1 MAPIEIV
8 AMAVAK
14 PGKAD
19 RLQEVLEASAQWV
32 RRTEPGALR
41 YLIQRQ
47 VNAKDQPT
55 FVVLETYE
63 DQAALEFHAKSE
75 SVVETRRLL
84 ESEDLLS
91 EPLKIMLT
99 KDVGGYASKL

>member
-1 MAPIEIV
+1 M
-8 AMAVAK
+8 
-14 PGKAD
+14 
-19 RLQEVLEASAQWV
+19 L
-32 RRTEPGALR
+32 
-41 YLIQRQ
+41 
-47 VNAKDQPT
+47 VNTLKNWFFLT
-55 FVVLETYE
+55 SICYRYE